1 MLSRQSIEEA
11 TMGLM
16 DVLNGMKN
24 GPRGQVGS
32 SGTTGGMSPITMGLL
47 ALLAYKALKGGGIL
61 GSGTTG
67 APRPQTPARPAT
79 YPGQSNGGAGDWL
92 SGLGNLIAGGAA
104 GSILTGGL
112 GELVKKFQQTGQG
125 RIAQSWVGTGPN
137 ETVAPSDLEKAVG
150 ADTLDA
156 LTRQT
161 GMPRDQLLAE
171 LTKQLPKTVDSLT
184 PEGRIPSE
192 HEASRWV

>member
-1 MLSRQSIEEA
+1 
-11 TMGLM
+11 MGLM

-32 SGTTGGMSPITMGLL
+32 SATTGGMSPLTMGLL

-61 GSGTTG
+61 GSG
-67 APRPQTPARPAT
+67 APQPQPAGPAT
-79 YPGQSNGGAGDWL
+79 HPGQSSGGAGDWL
-92 SGLGNLIAGGAA
+92 GGLGNLIGGGAA

-125 RIAQSWVGTGPN
+125 QIAQSWVGTGPN
-137 ETVAPSDLEKAVG
+137 AAVLPSDLEKAVG
-150 ADTLDA
+150 VDTLDA
-156 LTRQT
+156 LSRQT
-161 GMPRDQLLAE
+161 GMPRDQVLSE
-171 LTKQLPKTVDSLT
+171 LTEQLPKTVDSLT
-184 PEGRIPSE
+184 PQGRLPSE

>member
-1 MLSRQSIEEA
+1 
-11 TMGLM
+11 MGLM
-16 DVLNGMKN
+16 DVLNGMRN
-24 GPRGQVGS
+24 GPRGQLGS
-32 SGTTGGMSPITMGLL
+32 GGASGGMSPITMGLL
-47 ALLAYKALKGGGIL
+47 ALLAFKALKGGSIL
-61 GSGTTG
+61 GSGTSS
-67 APRPQTPARPAT
+67 APQQPQTPGGPAT

-125 RIAQSWVGTGPN
+125 QIAQSWVGTGPN
-137 ETVAPSDLEKAVG
+137 ELVAPSDLEKAVG
-150 ADTLDA
+150 GDTLDA
-156 LTRQT
+156 LARQT

-192 HEASRWV
+192 HEASRLV

>member
-1 MLSRQSIEEA
+1 
-11 TMGLM
+11 MGLM

-32 SGTTGGMSPITMGLL
+32 SASTGGMSPLTMGLL
-47 ALLAYKALKGGGIL
+47 GLLAYKALKGGGL
-61 GSGTTG
+61 FGSST
-67 APRPQTPARPAT
+67 PQPQSPAGPAT
-79 YPGQSNGGAGDWL
+79 HPAQGSVAEDWL
-92 SGLGNLIAGGAA
+92 GGLGKMISGGAA

-125 RIAQSWVGTGPN
+125 QIAQSWVGTGPN
-137 ETVAPSDLEKAVG
+137 PAVSPSDLEKAVG
-150 ADTLDA
+150 ADTLDT
-156 LTRQT
+156 LSRHT

-171 LTKQLPKTVDSLT
+171 LATQLPKAVDSLT
-184 PEGRIPSE
+184 PEGRLPNE